1 MVGSGPDAYD
11 GTRGVAVLMRY
22 TLRLLTA
29 QQFQRA
35 SALVCACEMLR
46 RERVEAGDSR
56 WGTTPF
62 RIGLWVGS
70 SVSPNSFEEAE
81 RQITES
87 RGSERVLGGVL
98 QLPVCPWCGSRLSS
112 ANVQTNRLRRRVL
125 VYCSDPEGDCAFSPR
140 NSPDEGLPVLT
151 VDEEIYRLTPGA
163 GDRHGG
169 QAGAAAVEGVDR
181 NPVRA
186 GGHASARGTGGRTRI
201 SRVSAGRAGIR
212 RGADLPRGVIRPAMR
227 LRPPDLIIQDELH
240 LISDALGSMVG
251 LYETAIDR
259 LSSRRPDPARA
270 RRLHRDRAAGARP
283 GGAGVRARA

>member
-1 MVGSGPDAYD
+1 MQLLFFPTGGGKTEAYLGLAAYTFAIRRLQGVVGSGPDAYD

-46 RERVEAGDSR
+46 RERVDAGDSR

-112 ANVQTNRLRRRVL
+112 GERGDQPAAAAGARVL
-125 VYCSDPEGDCAFSPR
+125 LGPRGGLRVLAAELSRRGAAGAHRGRGD
-140 NSPDEGLPVLT
+140 LPA
-151 VDEEIYRLTPGA
+151 DARP

-201 SRVSAGRAGIR
+201 SRLSAGRAGIR
-212 RGADLPRGVIRPAMR
+212 RGR
-227 LRPPDLIIQDELH
+227 
-240 LISDALGSMVG
+240 
-251 LYETAIDR
+251 TC
-259 LSSRRPDPARA
+259 
-270 RRLHRDRAAGARP
+270 RAA
-283 GGAGVRARA
+283 

>member
-1 MVGSGPDAYD
+1 MPTRTAGSAIPSDAEVQLLFFPTGGGKTEAYLGLAAYTFAIRRLQGVVGSGPDAYD

-46 RERVEAGDSR
+46 RERLDAGDSR

-112 ANVQTNRLRRRVL
+112 GERARPTGCGGG
-125 VYCSDPEGDCAFSPR
+125 CSCTAR
-140 NSPDEGLPVLT
+140 
-151 VDEEIYRLTPGA
+151 TP
-163 GDRHGG
+163 
-169 QAGAAAVEGVDR
+169 
-181 NPVRA
+181 
-186 GGHASARGTGGRTRI
+186 RGTAR
-201 SRVSAGRAGIR
+201 SR
-212 RGADLPRGVIRPAMR
+212 RGTLPTRGCRCSPW
-227 LRPPDLIIQDELH
+227 
-240 LISDALGSMVG
+240 
-251 LYETAIDR
+251 T
-259 LSSRRPDPARA
+259 RRST
-270 RRLHRDRAAGARP
+270 G
-283 GGAGVRARA
+283 

>member
-1 MVGSGPDAYD
+1 
-11 GTRGVAVLMRY
+11 
-22 TLRLLTA
+22 
-29 QQFQRA
+29 
-35 SALVCACEMLR
+35 MLR

-112 ANVQTNRLRRRVL
+112 GERGDQPAAAAGAGVLLGPRGGLRVL
-125 VYCSDPEGDCAFSPR
+125 AAELSRRGTAGAHRGRGD
-140 NSPDEGLPVLT
+140 LPA
-151 VDEEIYRLTPGA
+151 DSRP

-186 GGHASARGTGGRTRI
+186 RGHRVHAARVAEPGFLVFLR
-201 SRVSAGRAGIR
+201 AGRASGAGGPAAR
-212 RGADLPRGVIRPAMR
+212 RDPAGDAAAAAGPDHPGRAAPDQRRPRLDGGPVRDRDRPA
-227 LRPPDLIIQDELH
+227 EL
-240 LISDALGSMVG
+240 AW
-251 LYETAIDR
+251 
-259 LSSRRPDPARA
+259 PDPARA
-270 RRLHRDRAAGARP
+270 RRLDRDRAAGARP